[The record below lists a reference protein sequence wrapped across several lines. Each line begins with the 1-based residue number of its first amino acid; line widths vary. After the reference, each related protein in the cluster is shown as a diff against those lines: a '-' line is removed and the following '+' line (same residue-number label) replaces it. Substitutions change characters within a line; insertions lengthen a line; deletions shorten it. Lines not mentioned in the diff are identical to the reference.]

1 MRTITKLIGAVII
14 ATGILVLFTM
24 SAHAFT
30 NPLFS
35 LDTSNDWETAL
46 ADGRISPVLTPYPA
60 ADEHYGQS
68 GGDYHFAPPEAPFG
82 DLYVMDGIPEAPSDA
97 GLVMTW
103 GDPGTELP
111 QLSAWEYVY
120 PDDPNL
126 IGTLITVTVMPPHG
140 IWSVSLTLNDLAG
153 GWISWDWNVV
163 GAPPP
168 FIPGALIPGVPNT
181 IIIDPTVQGHQAGS
195 TSFAIS
201 PAGFNPAIV
210 TTIQADELAANPGLW
225 VQFPPVPAVGGQQP
239 WNYWSSLSVTAINNP
254 PVCDANGPYIEECQG
269 ATTTVSLDGTAS
281 SDPDGDPL
289 TYSWTTSCPGG
300 SFDDATSP
308 TPNLTVDTSS
318 GSAVVCNS
326 DLTVTDSAG
335 ASDSCS
341 STVTIVDTTPPTI
354 QCNAPA
360 TIIPPDAPISF
371 TATATDICDN
381 NPSVQISTDYD
392 CYKFTKKGKRIDK
405 TESCIVEING
415 ATITIVDSGGVDDI
429 IEWDVSAVDSSQL
442 WW

>member
-1 MRTITKLIGAVII
+1 VDID
-14 ATGILVLFTM
+14 
-24 SAHAFT
+24 
-30 NPLFS
+30 P
-35 LDTSNDWETAL
+35 
-46 ADGRISPVLTPYPA
+46 
-60 ADEHYGQS
+60 GQS
-68 GGDYHFAPPEAPFG
+68 VE
-82 DLYVMDGIPEAPSDA
+82 V
-97 GLVMTW
+97 
-103 GDPGTELP
+103 
-111 QLSAWEYVY
+111 
-120 PDDPNL
+120 
-126 IGTLITVTVMPPHG
+126 
-140 IWSVSLTLNDLAG
+140 
-153 GWISWDWNVV
+153 
-163 GAPPP
+163 
-168 FIPGALIPGVPNT
+168 
-181 IIIDPTVQGHQAGS
+181 
-195 TSFAIS
+195 
-201 PAGFNPAIV
+201 IV
-210 TTIQADELAANPGLW
+210 
-225 VQFPPVPAVGGQQP
+225 
-239 WNYWSSLSVTAINNP
+239 NNP
-254 PVCDANGPYIEECQG
+254 PICDANGPYVAECQG

-281 SDPDGDPL
+281 SDPDNDPL

-429 IEWDVSAVDSSQL
+429 IEWDVSAVDSSGNTFQL
-442 WW
+442 TCSVVVVKPEKP